1 MRPCDLRVRTEFDAP
16 LARQKYITN
25 QMLDRHGR
33 TPFCTRCSLG
43 TGAHSSECPAR
54 FEATWTE
61 ELAEAEVANRAEAEV
76 ANHVDDAKRS

>member
-1 MRPCDLRVRTEFDAP
+1 MRPCELRVRTEFDAP

-43 TGAHSSECPAR
+43 TGAHSSECLPR

-61 ELAEAEVANRAEAEV
+61 ELAETEVANRAEAEV
-76 ANHVDDAKRS
+76 ENHVDDAKRS

>member
-1 MRPCDLRVRTEFDAP
+1 MRPWELRVRTEFDAP

-43 TGAHSSECPAR
+43 TGAHSSECLPR

-76 ANHVDDAKRS
+76 ENHVDDAKRS